1 MQNEP
6 KSALKPPVFRFLI
19 LKCAGI
25 LLYLHRQIAL
35 DMIQDL
41 KIRNFKSFRDEVELS
56 FEPSEDDR
64 YNSVVVMPDG
74 VKLLRFAVVL
84 GANASGKSNLLDAV
98 EFLRRF
104 WNTVP
109 STNDDG
115 TDVQPFLLREDALS
129 FDTEFELKFYADGL
143 RYWYKLKVNP
153 EKVCHESLFVYLT
166 NRPTKVFCRE
176 DVGGVSKLNFNP
188 AVVKLSQAEMDVMT
202 MNCLRNMSLLATL
215 KKVNVSVAYLDNM
228 RRWIDNRIL
237 PLQSGSLSTLSNDA
251 KKHIADSE
259 DFREY
264 LLQFAKEAD
273 FNISDIKI
281 QKMAALFGHKV
292 ENADGTQNYVLP
304 EACQSTGTK
313 RMVELESMIFEQ
325 LNRQA
330 FLCIDEIEASMHP
343 NLMEYILSKFVNT
356 PDNQSQLLVSTHYD
370 PILKD
375 IDDIFGKDSVWFTE
389 KGKDGNSQMFSL
401 VDFKGLNKLSSIHRA
416 YMNGRFGALPNVL

>member
-1 MQNEP
+1 
-6 KSALKPPVFRFLI
+6 
-19 LKCAGI
+19 
-25 LLYLHRQIAL
+25 
-35 DMIQDL
+35 MIQEL
-41 KIRNFKSFRDEVELS
+41 KIRNYKSFRDEVELS
-56 FEPSEDDR
+56 FEPSDNDR
-64 YNSVVVMPDG
+64 YNSVVEMPDG

-84 GANASGKSNLLDAV
+84 GANASGKSNLLDGV

-104 WNTVP
+104 WNTLP

-115 TDVQPFLLREDALS
+115 TDVQPFLLRKDALL
-129 FDTEFELKFYADGL
+129 FDTEFELKFYVDRI

-153 EKVCHESLFVYLT
+153 EKVCHESLYVYLS

-176 DVGGVSKLNFNP
+176 DVNGVSKLNFNP
-188 AVVKLSQAEMDVMT
+188 SVVKLSQAEIEVMT
-202 MNCLRNMSLLATL
+202 MNCLRNMSLLAAL
-215 KKVNVSVAYLDNM
+215 KKVNVSVSYLDNM

-237 PLQSGSLSTLSNDA
+237 PLQSGALSSLSNDA
-251 KKHIADSE
+251 KKHIADNE

-292 ENADGTQNYVLP
+292 ENSDGTQTFILP
-304 EACQSTGTK
+304 ESCQSTGTK
-313 RMVELESMIFEQ
+313 RMVEIESMIYEQ
-325 LNRQA
+325 LKRQA

-356 PDNQSQLLVSTHYD
+356 ADNESQLLVSTHYD

-389 KGKDGNSQMFSL
+389 KEKDGNSQLFSL

>member
-1 MQNEP
+1 
-6 KSALKPPVFRFLI
+6 
-19 LKCAGI
+19 
-25 LLYLHRQIAL
+25 
-35 DMIQDL
+35 
-41 KIRNFKSFRDEVELS
+41 
-56 FEPSEDDR
+56 
-64 YNSVVVMPDG
+64 
-74 VKLLRFAVVL
+74 
-84 GANASGKSNLLDAV
+84 
-98 EFLRRF
+98 
-104 WNTVP
+104 
-109 STNDDG
+109 
-115 TDVQPFLLREDALS
+115 
-129 FDTEFELKFYADGL
+129 
-143 RYWYKLKVNP
+143 
-153 EKVCHESLFVYLT
+153 
-166 NRPTKVFCRE
+166 
-176 DVGGVSKLNFNP
+176 
-188 AVVKLSQAEMDVMT
+188 MT
-202 MNCLRNMSLLATL
+202 INCLRNMSLLATM

-228 RRWIDNRIL
+228 RRWIDSRIL
-237 PLQSGSLSTLSNDA
+237 PLQSGSLSSLSNDA

-273 FNISDIKI
+273 FNISDIRI

-292 ENADGTQNYVLP
+292 ENADGSHDYILP

-313 RMVELESMIFEQ
+313 RMVELESLIYEQ

-389 KGKDGNSQMFSL
+389 KGKDGNSQLFSL
-401 VDFKGLNKLSSIHRA
+401 VDFNGLNKLSSIHRA

>member
-1 MQNEP
+1 
-6 KSALKPPVFRFLI
+6 
-19 LKCAGI
+19 
-25 LLYLHRQIAL
+25 
-35 DMIQDL
+35 MIQEL

-64 YNSVVVMPDG
+64 YNSTVTMPDG

-84 GANASGKSNLLDAV
+84 GANASGKSNLLDAL
-98 EFLRRF
+98 EFLRKF
-104 WNTVP
+104 WNTLP

-115 TDVQPFLLREDALS
+115 TDVQPFLLRKNSLS

-153 EKVCHESLFVYLT
+153 EKVCRESLLVYLST
-166 NRPTKVFCRE
+166 RPTKVFCRE
-176 DVGGVSKLNFNP
+176 DVGGISKLNFNP
-188 AVVKLSQAEMDVMT
+188 AVVKLSQAEIDVMT
-202 MNCLRNMSLLATL
+202 INCLRNMSLLATL

-237 PLQSGSLSTLSNDA
+237 PLQSSSLSILSNDA
-251 KKHIADSE
+251 KRHIADSE
-259 DFREY
+259 EFREY

-292 ENADGTQNYVLP
+292 ENTDGTEDYVLP
-304 EACQSTGTK
+304 ETCQSKGTK
-313 RMVELESMIFEQ
+313 RMVELESMIYEQ

-330 FLCIDEIEASMHP
+330 FLCVDEIEASMHP

-356 PDNQSQLLVSTHYD
+356 PGNQSQLLVSTHYD

-389 KGKDGNSQMFSL
+389 KGKDGSSQLFSL

>member
-1 MQNEP
+1 
-6 KSALKPPVFRFLI
+6 
-19 LKCAGI
+19 
-25 LLYLHRQIAL
+25 
-35 DMIQDL
+35 MIQEL
-41 KIRNFKSFRDEVELS
+41 KIRNYKSFRDEVELS
-56 FEPSEDDR
+56 FEPSDNDR
-64 YNSVVVMPDG
+64 YNSVVEMPDG

-84 GANASGKSNLLDAV
+84 GANASGKSNLLDGV

-104 WNTVP
+104 WNTLP

-115 TDVQPFLLREDALS
+115 TDVQPFLLRKDALL
-129 FDTEFELKFYADGL
+129 FDTEFELKFYVDQI

-153 EKVCHESLFVYLT
+153 EKVCHESLYVYLS

-176 DVGGVSKLNFNP
+176 DVNGVSKLNFNP
-188 AVVKLSQAEMDVMT
+188 AVVKLSQAEIEVMT
-202 MNCLRNMSLLATL
+202 MNCLRNMSLLAAL
-215 KKVNVSVAYLDNM
+215 KKVNVSVSYLDNM

-237 PLQSGSLSTLSNDA
+237 PLQSGALSSLSNDA
-251 KKHIADSE
+251 KKHIADNE

-292 ENADGTQNYVLP
+292 ENSDGTQTFILP
-304 EACQSTGTK
+304 ESCQSTGTK
-313 RMVELESMIFEQ
+313 RMVEIESMIYEQ
-325 LNRQA
+325 LKRQA

-356 PDNQSQLLVSTHYD
+356 ADNESQLLVSTHYD

-389 KGKDGNSQMFSL
+389 KEKDGNSQLFSL